1 MYGNP
6 SPPPPATGGGVY
18 GLVAGGAGGV
28 ELLVAVG
35 VGLLLSDAEA
45 EAEVEAEAELL
56 LGVAEGLVLGVPLC
70 EAQGVGVGEAGS
82 VGDALAD
89 GSPLLWPELGVADEA
104 ADCDADAEADA
115 DFDGD
120 AQLVAVPEDEVAAAT
135 PEFAGITSRAPIA
148 TEPVATAPATD
159 TADRPPLRTC
169 PRTCLGTFQPP
180 AIAACRAFGSCA
192 RARAHRPTVTNLVA
206 SGHPRSI

>member
-6 SPPPPATGGGVY
+6 SPPPPPPPPTTGGGVY
-18 GLVAGGAGGV
+18 GLVIGGGGGV
-28 ELLVAVG
+28 ELLVAAG
-35 VGLLLSDAEA
+35 VVLFEA
-45 EAEVEAEAELL
+45 DAEVEAEVETELL
-56 LGVAEGLVLGVPLC
+56 LGVAEGLLLGDPLPEGQGEGDPGSLGV
-70 EAQGVGVGEAGS
+70 
-82 VGDALAD
+82 ALAD
-89 GSPLLWPELGVADEA
+89 VAGADALEPLDGPADEEL
-104 ADCDADAEADA
+104 DADAEADA
-115 DFDGD
+115 DCEGD
-120 AQLVAVPEDEVAAAT
+120 AQLLGVPDEAVCAT
-135 PEFAGITSRAPIA
+135 PTFAGITSRAPIA
-148 TEPVATAPATD
+148 TVPVATAPATD

>member
-6 SPPPPATGGGVY
+6 SPPPSPPPTTGGGVY
-18 GLVAGGAGGV
+18 GLVTGGAGGV
-28 ELLVAVG
+28 ELLVAAG
-35 VGLLLSDAEA
+35 VALFEA
-45 EAEVEAEAELL
+45 DAEVEAEVELL
-56 LGVAEGLVLGVPLC
+56 LGVAEGLLLGDPLSEGQGDGDPGSLGV
-70 EAQGVGVGEAGS
+70 
-82 VGDALAD
+82 ALAD
-89 GSPLLWPELGVADEA
+89 AVGVDALEPLDGPADEEL
-104 ADCDADAEADA
+104 DADAEADA
-115 DFDGD
+115 DCEGD
-120 AQLVAVPEDEVAAAT
+120 AQLLGVPDEAVSAT
-135 PEFAGITSRAPIA
+135 PTFAGITSRAPIA
-148 TEPVATAPATD
+148 TVPVATAPATD